1 MERTIRRVI
10 LIVLDSVGVGAL
22 PDAAAYGD
30 EGSNT
35 LANTARAVGG
45 LSLPHLGAL
54 GLGRIAQVLGVPPAE
69 APEGAYGRMAEASK
83 GKDTTVGHW
92 ELAGLISPRAL
103 PTYPHGF
110 PEELVREFERRIGR
124 PVLGNYPASGTEII
138 AELGAEHMR
147 TGFPIL
153 YTSADSVFQVA
164 AHEEVIPLA
173 ELYRICEIARAML
186 QGEHA
191 VGRVIA
197 RPFVGE
203 VGRFVRTANRRDW
216 SLEPPGETVLDRL
229 QAAGYAVQAVG
240 KIEDIFAGRGI
251 TWAEHTTDNMHGVEV
266 TLRCMAGEEPGLIF
280 TNLVDFDMRWGHR
293 NDAAAYAR
301 GLEAFDERLPEIRA
315 AMRPGD
321 LLILT
326 ADHGCDPTTPST
338 DHSREYVPL
347 LVCGQMVRP
356 GVDLGT
362 RATFADVAATLA
374 EAFHLGDWPAGRSFL
389 GEIVGQVDQDRA
401 QGGER

>member
-1 MERTIRRVI
+1 MNIRRVI
-10 LIVLDSVGVGAL
+10 LIILDSVGAGEM
-22 PDAAAYGD
+22 PDAADYGD
-30 EGSNT
+30 VGSNT
-35 LANTARAVGG
+35 LGNTARAVGG
-45 LSLPHLGAL
+45 VYLPHMGAL
-54 GLGRIAQVLGVPPAE
+54 GLGHITEVMGVPPASH
-69 APEGAYGRMAEASK
+69 PRGAYGRMAEASK

-92 ELAGLISPRAL
+92 EIAGLISPRPL
-103 PTYPHGF
+103 PTYPNGF
-110 PEELVREFERRIGR
+110 PEDLVHEFEGRIGG
-124 PVLGNYPASGTEII
+124 PVLGNYAASGTVII
-138 AELGAEHMR
+138 EELGKEHMR
-147 TGFPIL
+147 SGRPIL

-164 AHEEVIPLA
+164 AHEEVIPVP
-173 ELYRICEIARAML
+173 ELYRICETARELL

-203 VGRFVRTANRRDW
+203 PGRFTRTANRHDW

-229 QAAGYAVQAVG
+229 KGAGYAVQAVG
-240 KIEDIFAGRGI
+240 KIVDIFAGRGI
-251 TWAEHTTDNMHGVEV
+251 TASEHTEDNVHGVDV
-266 TLRCMAGEEPGLIF
+266 TLEFVATGEAGLVF

-293 NDAAAYAR
+293 NNAPAYAAE
-301 GLEAFDERLPEIRA
+301 LEVFDARLPEIRA

-347 LVCGQMVRP
+347 LVCGEQVRP

-374 EAFHLGDWPAGRSFL
+374 EVFQLGSWPVGESFWAAL
-389 GEIVGQVDQDRA
+389 S
-401 QGGER
+401 